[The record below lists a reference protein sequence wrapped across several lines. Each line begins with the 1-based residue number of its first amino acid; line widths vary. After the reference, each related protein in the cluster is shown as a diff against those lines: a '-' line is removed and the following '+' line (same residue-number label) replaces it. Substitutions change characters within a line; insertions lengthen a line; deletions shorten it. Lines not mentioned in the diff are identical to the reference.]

1 MTHRSDLTR
10 NLEEAATRAE
20 DYKREK
26 EKTLLDRQREEELEF
41 EKLKLEQTAKIQQT
55 EQAAAKPT
63 SKSNVRMPKLIITK
77 YDGTYEKWLS
87 FWNKFEAEI
96 DSSDLPAVTKFAHL
110 KELLEI
116 NVCESIDGLPFTSEG
131 YQRAKNI
138 LTSNYGKISEI
149 VRAYIDNLNA
159 LPVITGSQPRK
170 IHKFCQTLNYNVQ
183 SLETLGKLSSCI
195 SMVRGVLDKLPGI
208 KAELVSGK
216 VGWQDWGFTELIRAL
231 EEWKAIH
238 PLELAEKVSGKPQA
252 PPPPR
257 PPCHRS
263 FCAQEREPARARHAC
278 VYCDCVTHRS
288 WECDKITSPAERRQI
303 LQNKRL
309 CFNCTGP
316 KHSAN
321 NCSSRASCV
330 HCKQKHH
337 SSICDRQVRASQ
349 PRNNAGVALTATQDG
364 EKVCHPIVLVKVNGV
379 TCRALLD
386 TGATLSY
393 ASGYLLDRL
402 KLRPTRTHTRR
413 IQTIVGVVTKRRE
426 IFNVQASDTEE
437 KYAIPL
443 SVTRIDRAE
452 LLSVENPNYA
462 VMISKYPHLKGVY
475 MEDTDLKKM
484 LPVHVILGASDYA
497 RIKTRES
504 QRTGAMGEPVAEYT
518 RFGWT
523 IMSPGTETDLD
534 SMFLAQTVSN
544 DYEELYRMD
553 VLGLEDA
560 PSGDQSVV
568 YAEFREQL
576 RRSPDGWY
584 EARLP
589 WKGHHPPLPSNES
602 GSLKCLGSLVQRLKK
617 TGRLD
622 EYDAIIQDQL
632 REGIVEEA
640 DMPASGKEFYIP
652 HKAVVRENVEST
664 KMRVV
669 YDASA
674 KAHSSAPSLNDC
686 LEVGPP
692 LQNKLWKVL
701 VPGRFHPVA
710 LAGDI
715 RKAFLQVRI
724 HAQDRD
730 ALRFHWLEAKDPQ

>member
-1 MTHRSDLTR
+1 MEEKQKELETELQLLALNRSKTAAIVDKGNLDKILRHKEILKKIVNAIEDLKVDIEKAKLEAGEIVENVQKWSATIEQRTDEADLEISDLTR
-10 NLEEAATRAE
+10 SLEEAATRAE

-41 EKLKLEQTAKIQQT
+41 EKLKLEQKAKIQQT
-55 EQAAAKPT
+55 EQAAAKPA
-63 SKSNVRMPKLIITK
+63 SKSNVKMPKLIITK

-110 KELLEI
+110 KELPER

-159 LPVITGSQPRK
+159 LPVITGSQPSK

-183 SLETLGKLSSCI
+183 SLETLGKLSSCF

-238 PLELAEKVSGKPQA
+238 PLELAEKASGKPQA
-252 PPPPR
+252 QPPPR
-257 PPCHRS
+257 PPRHRS
-263 FCAQEREPARARHAC
+263 FYAQEREPARARHAC

-349 PRNNAGVALTATQDG
+349 PKNNAGVALTATQDG

-386 TGATLSY
+386 TGATVSY

-413 IQTIVGVVTKRRE
+413 IQTIVGVVTKRSE
-426 IFNVQASDTEE
+426 IFNVQASDTDE

-443 SVTRIDRAE
+443 GVTRIDPLSSEDEFSVLMEQHSLLKALRVCAWVSRFLTYSRNPKPRRVKGPLTTDEMKYQETWWTRRAQE
-452 LLSVENPNYA
+452 EGRS
-462 VMISKYPHLKGVY
+462 SKNFEADKLQLNLQPDNNGILECRGRIVGAYPIN
-475 MEDTDLKKM
+475 
-484 LPVHVILGASDYA
+484 LPYGNAFTH
-497 RIKTRES
+497 K
-504 QRTGAMGEPVAEYT
+504 
-518 RFGWT
+518 
-523 IMSPGTETDLD
+523 
-534 SMFLAQTVSN
+534 
-544 DYEELYRMD
+544 
-553 VLGLEDA
+553 
-560 PSGDQSVV
+560 
-568 YAEFREQL
+568 
-576 RRSPDGWY
+576 
-584 EARLP
+584 
-589 WKGHHPPLPSNES
+589 
-602 GSLKCLGSLVQRLKK
+602 LVQRAHLATLHGGVTLTMTK
-617 TGRLD
+617 
-622 EYDAIIQDQL
+622 
-632 REGIVEEA
+632 
-640 DMPASGKEFYIP
+640 
-652 HKAVVRENVEST
+652 VRETHWIPRQRKLT
-664 KMRVV
+664 K
-669 YDASA
+669 
-674 KAHSSAPSLNDC
+674 K
-686 LEVGPP
+686 
-692 LQNKLWKVL
+692 
-701 VPGRFHPVA
+701 
-710 LAGDI
+710 
-715 RKAFLQVRI
+715 
-724 HAQDRD
+724 
-730 ALRFHWLEAKDPQ
+730 

>member
-1 MTHRSDLTR
+1 MEEKQKELETELQLLALNRSKTAAIVDKGNLDKILRHKEILKKIVNAIEDLKVDIEKAKLEAGEIVENVQKWGATIEQRTDEADLEISDLTR
-10 NLEEAATRAE
+10 SLEEAATRAE

-41 EKLKLEQTAKIQQT
+41 EKLKLEQKAKIQQT
-55 EQAAAKPT
+55 EQAAAKPA
-63 SKSNVRMPKLIITK
+63 SKSNVKMPKLIITK

-110 KELLEI
+110 KELPER

-159 LPVITGSQPRK
+159 LPVIAGSQPSK

-183 SLETLGKLSSCI
+183 SLETLGKLSSCFY
-195 SMVRGVLDKLPGI
+195 MVRGVLDKLPGI

-238 PLELAEKVSGKPQA
+238 PLELAEKASGKPQA

-257 PPCHRS
+257 PPRHRS
-263 FCAQEREPARARHAC
+263 FYAQEREPARARHAC

-349 PRNNAGVALTATQDG
+349 PKNNAGVALTATQDG

-386 TGATLSY
+386 TGATVSY

-413 IQTIVGVVTKRRE
+413 IQTIVGVVTKRSE
-426 IFNVQASDTEE
+426 IFNVQASDTDE

-443 SVTRIDRAE
+443 GVTRIDRAE

-484 LPVHVILGASDYA
+484 LPVHVILGANM
-497 RIKTRES
+497 RE
-504 QRTGAMGEPVAEYT
+504 
-518 RFGWT
+518 
-523 IMSPGTETDLD
+523 
-534 SMFLAQTVSN
+534 
-544 DYEELYRMD
+544 
-553 VLGLEDA
+553 
-560 PSGDQSVV
+560 
-568 YAEFREQL
+568 
-576 RRSPDGWY
+576 
-584 EARLP
+584 
-589 WKGHHPPLPSNES
+589 
-602 GSLKCLGSLVQRLKK
+602 
-617 TGRLD
+617 
-622 EYDAIIQDQL
+622 
-632 REGIVEEA
+632 
-640 DMPASGKEFYIP
+640 
-652 HKAVVRENVEST
+652 
-664 KMRVV
+664 
-669 YDASA
+669 
-674 KAHSSAPSLNDC
+674 
-686 LEVGPP
+686 
-692 LQNKLWKVL
+692 
-701 VPGRFHPVA
+701 
-710 LAGDI
+710 
-715 RKAFLQVRI
+715 
-724 HAQDRD
+724 
-730 ALRFHWLEAKDPQ
+730 